1 MLDEQP
7 LAGTTLTN
15 WMRLLVENRLSISW
29 PFLPKA
35 FYVTLM
41 VMALTPLRRK
51 EQKFC
56 STHLSEITVPA
67 PIFIIGHWR
76 SGTTFLHYLM
86 GQDPNLAYVSTME
99 TMAPHVFL
107 TNERLLRGVLAR
119 SLPDKRPMDNLEMK
133 ADLPYEDEY
142 ALANLCPYSF
152 YHGWYFPRNID
163 YYFDKYV
170 LFNGVSS
177 SIINKWGQYYT
188 MFLKKIA
195 YKHDGKR
202 ILLKSLV
209 NTAKIRELLKLFPD
223 AQFIHIYRNPYD
235 VYMSTWKLYEK
246 ILPIFSFQHINRQ
259 KFDQSIL
266 SMYKELYMRYFEEKQ
281 LIPKG
286 NLIELSYEEF
296 IKNPLE
302 SLKHLYGSL
311 RLEGFAEA
319 KPVFQLYIK
328 QHENYKKNNYTIDDT
343 VRNKIYR
350 AWKFAFDALGYD
362 K

>member
-7 LAGTTLTN
+7 LAGTTVTN
-15 WMRLLVENRLSISW
+15 WLRLLVENRLSISW

-35 FYVTLM
+35 LYVTLM

-56 STHLSEITVPA
+56 STHLSEIAVPP

-86 GQDPNLAYVSTME
+86 GQDPRLAYVSTME

-107 TNERLLRGVLAR
+107 TNERLLRGVLAH

-152 YHGWYFPRNID
+152 YHGWYFPHNIE

-170 LFNGVSS
+170 LFNGVPPKV
-177 SIINKWGQYYT
+177 IDEWGQHYT

-209 NTAKIRELLKLFPD
+209 NTAKIRVLLKLFPD

-246 ILPIFSFQHINRQ
+246 ILPIFSFQHIKREP
-259 KFDQSIL
+259 FDQSII
-266 SMYKELYMRYFEEKQ
+266 SMYKDLYTRYFKEKH

-296 IKNPLE
+296 IKDPLE

-311 RLEGFAEA
+311 TLEGFDEA
-319 KPVFQLYIK
+319 IPFFQRYIK
-328 QHENYKKNNYTIDDT
+328 QHENYKKNHYTIDDRI
-343 VRNKIYR
+343 RNKIYE
-350 AWKFAFDALGYD
+350 AWKFAFETLGYE